1 MKTCVALFT
10 YGFFFFFYWVRAGG
24 ICVNPCVSLSS
35 GILLCVSYSSQITE
49 ARASAESS

>member
-10 YGFFFFFYWVRAGG
+10 YGCFFFYWVRVGG